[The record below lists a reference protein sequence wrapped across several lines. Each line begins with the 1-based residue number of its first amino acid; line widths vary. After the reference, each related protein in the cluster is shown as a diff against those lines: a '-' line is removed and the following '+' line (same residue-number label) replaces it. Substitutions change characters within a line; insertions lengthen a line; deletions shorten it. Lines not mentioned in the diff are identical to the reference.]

1 MAQPHDAGSGAHPFT
16 NRLIHETSPYLL
28 QHAHNPVDWYPWGP
42 EAFEAARLQGK
53 PLFLSVGYSTCYWC
67 HVMERQSFENEAIA
81 REMNERFINIKVDR
95 EERPDVDQL
104 YMTAVQVLTRQGG
117 WPMSVFLTPDRRPF
131 YGGTYFPP
139 ADAYG
144 RPGFPTLLR
153 GIDDAWR
160 NRRQEVEKSANGL
173 VEIIGQLAEPV
184 APKRPIAV
192 DRTLIEQL
200 IERSTDDYE
209 PTFGGFGQAPKFPR
223 ETLLELLLEYVG
235 EERSEVRRQRSGGA
249 ETGTGDAVDRA
260 ATATSKIQNPKS
272 KILRMLLHTLDA
284 MAHGGIR
291 DHLGGGFHR
300 YSTDAKWLVPHFEIM
315 LYDNAML
322 GWVYAEA
329 HRQTGDPRYAQVAR
343 DVFDFVLREMTS
355 PDGAFYTALDAEVDA
370 MEGGSYLWTAAEVEQ
385 VLGADDARLFNR
397 VYGLDRGPN
406 FADPHHGTGVPDKN
420 ILSLPQPDAT
430 GQSALLDPNLRRMRE
445 KLYAAR
451 GKRKPP
457 LLDTKILTSWNALM
471 IRAMAHAG
479 KVLGERR
486 YLDAAARAA
495 DFLLTRHR
503 APDGG
508 LHRASGG
515 GTTREGGPRT
525 APRESGGDPASQQI
539 PGFLDD
545 YAFLA
550 QALLALGGASDAGN
564 AGDRWRTEARPI
576 ASLMAER
583 FGDPEYGG
591 FFFTDK
597 SATDLIVRQ
606 KTASDSPLPSGNAVA
621 AMVLLELGRVDDARQ
636 TVAAF
641 AQQLEQH
648 GEGMSSMVQAALLT
662 VRRAGP
668 FTVSAAPGTS
678 DASAPSDA
686 DRPLSPQQVAEQVVT
701 IRTEWA
707 GPLELRIRLSILR
720 GFHVN
725 AHDPASDLPL
735 IGTRLTAPDLDVASI
750 DYPPGEEQTLG
761 FSDAPVRVYSGEA
774 GITVRLR
781 TPPPADQPARVSLY
795 YQACDDTACL
805 PPVTKTVEL
814 KSP

>member
-1 MAQPHDAGSGAHPFT
+1 VSDPVPSTESSAGPRRS

-28 QHAHNPVDWYPWGP
+28 QHAQNPVDWYAWGP
-42 EAFEAARLQGK
+42 EAFEAAQRQGK
-53 PLFLSVGYSTCYWC
+53 PVFLSVGYSTCYWC

-81 REMNERFINIKVDR
+81 REMNERFVNIKVDR

-131 YGGTYFPP
+131 YGGTYFLPN
-139 ADAYG
+139 DAYG

-160 NRRQEVEKSANGL
+160 NRRAEVEKSANGL
-173 VEIIGQLAEPV
+173 VEILEQLAEPH
-184 APKRPIAV
+184 APRRPV
-192 DRTLIEQL
+192 GFDLPLIDQL

-223 ETLLELLLEYVG
+223 ETLLELLLVYLEG
-235 EERSEVRRQRSGGA
+235 ESS
-249 ETGTGDAVDRA
+249 D
-260 ATATSKIQNPKS
+260 SKS
-272 KILRMLLHTLDA
+272 KIRRVLLHTLDA

-322 GWVYAEA
+322 GRVYAEA
-329 HRQTGDPRYAQVAR
+329 YRQTGDARHAQVAR
-343 DVFDFVLREMTS
+343 DVFDFVLRDMTS

-370 MEGGSYLWTAAEVEQ
+370 MEGGSYLWTAGEIEQ
-385 VLGADDARLFNR
+385 VLGAEDARRFNR

-406 FADPHHGTGVPDKN
+406 FADPHHGSGTPDKN
-420 ILSLPQPDAT
+420 ILYLPEPSAA
-430 GQSALLDPNLRRMRE
+430 GQSPLLDPGLRALRE

-451 GKRKPP
+451 RKRKQP

-495 DFLLTRHR
+495 EFLLTRHR
-503 APDGG
+503 SADGG
-508 LHRASGG
+508 LLRASGG

-525 APRESGGDPASQQI
+525 DARQDDISNLRSQNI

-545 YAFLA
+545 YAFLT
-550 QALLALGGASDAGN
+550 QALLALDGAIDQGDGTAGG
-564 AGDRWRTEARPI
+564 RWRTEAERI
-576 ASLMAER
+576 ASVMVER
-583 FGDPEYGG
+583 FGDPEFGG

-621 AMVLLELGRVDDARQ
+621 AMVLLELGRVDDARK
-636 TVAAF
+636 TIAAF
-641 AQQLEQH
+641 AEQLDQH
-648 GEGMSSMVQAALLT
+648 GEGMSSMVQAALLA
-662 VRRAGP
+662 VRGVGP
-668 FTVSAAPGTS
+668 FTVAAAPASETGT
-678 DASAPSDA
+678 AAEKDA
-686 DRPLSPQQVAEQVVT
+686 DRPLSPQQIAEQVVT
-701 IRTEWA
+701 VGTEWA
-707 GPLELRIRLSILR
+707 GPLELRVRLGILR

-725 AHDPASDLPL
+725 AHAPGSGLPL

-761 FSDAPVRVYSGEA
+761 FSDAPVRVYTGEA
-774 GITVRLR
+774 GITLRLR
-781 TPPPADQPARVSLY
+781 TAPPAGESVRVGVHYQP
-795 YQACDDTACL
+795 CDDTACL
-805 PPVTKTVEL
+805 PPVTKTLEVRT
-814 KSP
+814 